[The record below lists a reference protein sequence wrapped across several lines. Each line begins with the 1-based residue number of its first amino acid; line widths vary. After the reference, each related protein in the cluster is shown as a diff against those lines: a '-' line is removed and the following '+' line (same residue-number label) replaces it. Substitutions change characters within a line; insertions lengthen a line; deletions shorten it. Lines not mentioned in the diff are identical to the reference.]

1 MKNILSSIDISKVNW
16 GTSLKEYS
24 LSVIGLAIFVFG
36 WTAFLVPH
44 GIVGGGVSG
53 IGAIV
58 QFATDGLI
66 PIAYTYFVL
75 NIVLLTIGFIVLGG
89 GFGFKTIFCIVV
101 SSIFFKIF
109 PDLWA
114 SDVDNKLL
122 NAIIG
127 AILEAVGIGMVFL
140 QGGSTGGVDII
151 VLIIAKYRSISIGRG
166 FLIMDALVVT
176 SLALLPDKSFNDV
189 VYGYVDMVVFA
200 LMIDVVQNGVRQ
212 SVQILAFSK
221 HSEKIADK
229 LSDELERGVTMVKTS
244 GWYSKTESNAVMCVV
259 RKTEQTKAIH
269 IIKDIDPEAFYTITP
284 TSAVYGLGFDTS
296 YYKHLE
302 NKKHE

>member
-1 MKNILSSIDISKVNW
+1 MDW
-16 GTSLKEYS
+16 GTNLKEYS
-24 LSVIGLAIFVFG
+24 FSVIGLAIFVFG

-58 QFATDGLI
+58 QFATDGRI
-66 PIAYTYFVL
+66 PMAYTYFLL

-89 GFGFKTIFCIVV
+89 GFGFKTVFCIIV
-101 SSIFFKIF
+101 SSIFFDIF
-109 PDLWA
+109 PDLWV

-127 AILEAVGIGMVFL
+127 AILEAVGIGIVFL

-212 SVQILAFSK
+212 SVQILAFSTQN
-221 HSEKIADK
+221 EKIADE
-229 LSDELERGVTMVKTS
+229 LSKELERGVTMVKAA
-244 GWYSKTESNAVMCVV
+244 GWYSKNESYAVMCVV
-259 RKTEQTKAIH
+259 RKTEQSKAIH
-269 IIKDIDPEAFYTITP
+269 IIKEIDPKAFYTITP

-302 NKKHE
+302 NKKNE

>member
-1 MKNILSSIDISKVNW
+1 MKNILRSIDISNVNW

-58 QFATDGLI
+58 QFATNGLI

-166 FLIMDALVVT
+166 FLIMDALVVS

-221 HSEKIADK
+221 NSEKIADR

-244 GWYSKTESNAVMCVV
+244 GWYSKKENNAVMCVV

-284 TSAVYGLGFDTS
+284 TAAVYGLGFDTS

-302 NKKHE
+302 NNKK